1 VVRLVPCA
9 WNRLGRFAAI
19 FPALQA
25 RASAATERGT
35 LAAAAT
41 KEPLGDRLIAEIL
54 ADKRVEV
61 ATLNAAMIRSVRPST
76 RDFAYAVGAGRES
89 MSLLVE
95 VKRRDPFEGD
105 VRPDLDVTEFAAR
118 VAELG
123 IGALIVATETRHWG
137 GSRND
142 LVALDRVV
150 PMPLVR
156 HDFIVDELQLY
167 ESRRAGADAVFLR
180 PALLPVETLRSF
192 ARTLA
197 AMHMGTVLLVHDTE
211 ELEAAL
217 AVESQFIAISNR
229 HAETGAVDLAT
240 TLALAPLVPKSRSVI
255 SCFGIRTP
263 DDVTRL
269 QGHVDAVCIG
279 SPLLRA
285 TDPAEFL
292 RRLVG

>member
-1 VVRLVPCA
+1 M
-9 WNRLGRFAAI
+9 
-19 FPALQA
+19 
-25 RASAATERGT
+25 
-35 LAAAAT
+35 
-41 KEPLGDRLIAEIL
+41 IAQIL
-54 ADKRVEV
+54 ADKRAEV

-105 VRPDLDVTEFAAR
+105 VRPDLDVSEFAAQ

-123 IGALIVATETRHWG
+123 VGALIVATETRYWG

-180 PALLPVETLRSF
+180 PALLPVETLRTF

-269 QGHVDAVCIG
+269 HGHVDAVCIG